1 MKKILVLIF
10 LMSAFT
16 NAFSQKEEKIVFYDD
31 PYVPRTYT
39 ITADKIIVEDSENGT
54 TEEIDRSR
62 FFLGDDKYYHFIN
75 NDGNENIVFFVNNG
89 NVHSFPLEKVE
100 TEDSEKIE
108 EFLASFKKQVEEY
121 DMYFPF
127 HEFGAKYSAS
137 SELKEKN
144 TKYEAKN
151 LGTFFLP
158 PDSKEGFA
166 IWDPEHKPWAEGVSG
181 QGINQYIKLKTTA
194 QFSNLS
200 VVNGY
205 VDFYRR
211 DLYKK
216 NSRVKT
222 FRIKDLDNNIEYE
235 VSLKDEANIQTV
247 PLKKTTTNIILYIKD
262 VYKGD
267 KWADT
272 CVSYL
277 SPSY

>member
-1 MKKILVLIF
+1 MKKILMTMF
-10 LMSAFT
+10 LTAAFT
-16 NAFSQKEEKIVFYDD
+16 TAFSQEDGTIVFYDD

-39 ITADKIIVEDSENGT
+39 ITADKITIEDSENGT

-62 FFLGDDKYYHFIN
+62 FFLGDDKYYHYI
-75 NDGNENIVFFVNNG
+75 DKDDKERIVFFANNS
-89 NVHSFPLEKVE
+89 NVHFYPLENEK
-100 TEDSEKIE
+100 TENSKEIDDW
-108 EFLASFKKQVEEY
+108 LASFKKQVEEY

-127 HEFGAKYSAS
+127 HEFEAKYSAS

-144 TKYEAKN
+144 TKYAARN
-151 LGTFFLP
+151 LATFFLP

-166 IWDPEHKPWAEGVSG
+166 IWDPEHKPWSEGASG
-181 QGINQYIKLKTTA
+181 YGINQYIKLKTVG
-194 QFSNLS
+194 QFSKLR

-205 VDFYRR
+205 VDFYHR

-222 FRIKDLDNNIEYE
+222 FRVKDLDNNIEYE
-235 VSLKDEANIQTV
+235 VNLKDEANIQTIQ
-247 PLKKTTTNIILYIKD
+247 LKKPTTNIILYIKD